1 MNLVVPLAGG
11 LFSLSA
17 FRFPLSALLLAG
29 TIGAS
34 PALSQRKEP
43 LPPELAG
50 VGITEQPG
58 ARIPLELPFVD
69 SDGRK
74 TTLGS
79 FFDGTHPVILTLNYS
94 DCPML
99 CGVQLNGLL
108 EALRAMPWNLG
119 EQFQRGHHQHRPAGD
134 ARAGGLDQ
142 GKVSET
148 LQSPRSAAGWHFL
161 TGREEAIKRLGRG
174 RGIPLPVR
182 PSTRQFVHSAALI
195 LCTPDGRVSRYLGG
209 VLYHPQTLRLSLV
222 EASQGKI
229 GSALDQ
235 FFLSCFHYDE
245 KAGRYGPFALG
256 IMRIGGALTRA
267 RPGRRARVLLDPRG
281 PAEQTEQAGKGCPDD
296 AVSFI
301 DRRDAPH
308 AAHGAT
314 GAVVLA
320 AAPGID
326 HLGHGRQFVLHPAR
340 RVDFLLRPDRHV

>member
-1 MNLVVPLAGG
+1 MNLVVLLAGG
-11 LFSLSA
+11 LFSFSA

-119 EQFQRGHHQHRPAGD
+119 EQFQVVTTSIDPLETPG
-134 ARAGGLDQ
+134 RAALT
-142 GKVSET
+142 KEKY
-148 LQSPRSAAGWHFL
+148 LKLYNRPRSAAGWHFL
-161 TGREEAIKRLGRG
+161 TGREENIKRLAAAVGFHYRYV
-174 RGIPLPVR
+174 PA
-182 PSTRQFVHSAALI
+182 TRQFVHSAALI

-222 EASQGKI
+222 EASQGKV

-256 IMRIGGALTRA
+256 IMRIGGALTALALGGAIVFFWIRE
-267 RPGRRARVLLDPRG
+267 GRRNKPG
-281 PAEQTEQAGKGCPDD
+281 SGKGSP
-296 AVSFI
+296 
-301 DRRDAPH
+301 
-308 AAHGAT
+308 
-314 GAVVLA
+314 
-320 AAPGID
+320 
-326 HLGHGRQFVLHPAR
+326 
-340 RVDFLLRPDRHV
+340 